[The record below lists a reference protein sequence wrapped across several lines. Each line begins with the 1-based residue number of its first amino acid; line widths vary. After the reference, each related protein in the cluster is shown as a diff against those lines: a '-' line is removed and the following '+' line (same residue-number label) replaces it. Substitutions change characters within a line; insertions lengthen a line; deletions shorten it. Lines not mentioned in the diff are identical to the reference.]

1 MDPTNEDIHNTSANF
16 EAPNLNALM
25 HQLQKNVRNDKQ
37 ASTGAGRYVFK

>member
-1 MDPTNEDIHNTSANF
+1 MDPINGDIHNSSVNS